1 MAKRGT
7 LQMSY
12 LHSLRD
18 QLPYKLVRFQVPKL
32 NHKLKQHSKMTG
44 KRIVNIEVRAAICT
58 IILLAPVVLSQNSPQ
73 IPADKSQ
80 VNAWFNANIKP
91 ASARAGTLDPALV
104 QAEAEPHVI
113 KVRKDGSGDFDT
125 ITKAIASVPSGNTK
139 RVIISIGAGSYREKI
154 TIVRT
159 KPFITFYGDPKNM
172 PNLTFDGTARQYG
185 TLDSAT
191 LIVES
196 DYFVA
201 ANIVIVNT
209 APRPDGKMVGAQA
222 VSLRISGDKAAFYNC
237 KLIGFQDTLCDDRGN
252 HFFKDCHIRG
262 TVDFIFG
269 SGKSLYLGTEL
280 YVEGDTGL
288 TVITAQARESASENT
303 GYSFVHCSVTGT
315 GNGTYLGR
323 AWKTSPKVVFAY
335 TDMSSVVH
343 PAGWSFNFKPERA
356 KTVFYGEF
364 KCTGQGAAPG
374 GRAPFT
380 KQLTEAEAKPFL
392 VLDYVGGTKWLLP
405 PPKL

>member
-1 MAKRGT
+1 
-7 LQMSY
+7 
-12 LHSLRD
+12 
-18 QLPYKLVRFQVPKL
+18 
-32 NHKLKQHSKMTG
+32 MTR
-44 KRIVNIEVRAAICT
+44 KRIGNIEVCAAICT
-58 IILLAPVVLSQNSPQ
+58 IILLSPVVLSQNSPQ

-91 ASARAGTLDPALV
+91 VSARAGTLDPALV
-104 QAEAEPHVI
+104 HAEAGRQII
-113 KVRKDGSGDFDT
+113 KVKQDGSGDFNT
-125 ITKAIASVPSGNTK
+125 ITKAIASIPSGNTK
-139 RVIISIGAGSYREKI
+139 RVIIFIGPGSYREKI
-154 TIVRT
+154 KIERT

-172 PNLTFDGTARQYG
+172 PKLTFDGTARQYG
-185 TLDSAT
+185 TVDSAT

-201 ANIVIVNT
+201 ANIVIENS
-209 APRPDGKMVGAQA
+209 APRPDGKRLGAQA

-237 KLIGFQDTLCDDRGN
+237 KVIGFQDTLCDDRGN
-252 HFFKDCHIRG
+252 HFFKDCHIQG

-269 SGKSLYLGTEL
+269 SGKSLYLDTEL
-280 YVEGDTGL
+280 YVVGDTGL

-303 GYSFVHCSVTGT
+303 GYSFVHCRVTGT
-315 GNGTYLGR
+315 GSGTYLGR

-335 TDMSSVVH
+335 TDMGSVVH

-364 KCTGQGAAPG
+364 KSTGKGASPSA
-374 GRAPFT
+374 RSPFT
-380 KQLTEAEAKPFL
+380 KHLTAAEAKPFL
-392 VLDYVGGTKWLLP
+392 VLDFIDGTKWLLP